1 MKTII
6 LNNKCFLGYE
16 ESLKYNKEIENIK
29 HNNIE
34 LVLMPSI
41 LTLSLFKDSKIN
53 IGAQNFY
60 SYKNGSLTGEIS
72 LESLKEINVKYTLV
86 AHPERLNLKID
97 SYEEA
102 KDKLFRSLNS
112 EFKTILCIG
121 KDENEKMIKKELK
134 YYLTGLEYNTFKNLI
149 IAYEPTSK
157 IEGEIIDINEI
168 INVRNLVKSYINKTF
183 EEEVTFIYGGS
194 VNKDN
199 IKEVL
204 DITDGVIIGKA
215 STNINEVK
223 DILKQIS

>member
-1 MKTII
+1 MKTIV
-6 LNNKCFLGYE
+6 LNNKCFLGYD
-16 ESLKYNKEIENIK
+16 ESLKYKKEIENIK

-53 IGAQNFY
+53 IGTQNFY
-60 SYKNGSLTGEIS
+60 SYKNGSYTGEIS

-102 KDKLFRSLNS
+102 KDKLFKSLNS

-134 YYLTGLEYNTFKNLI
+134 YYLNGLEYNTFKNLI
-149 IAYEPTSK
+149 IAYEPASK
-157 IEGEIIDINEI
+157 IEGENIDIREI
-168 INVRNLVKSYINKTF
+168 IKVRDLVKDYIYKTF
-183 EEEVTFIYGGS
+183 EEKVSFIYGGS

-199 IKEVL
+199 IKEVF

-215 STNINEVK
+215 SANINELK
-223 DILKQIS
+223 SILKQIN